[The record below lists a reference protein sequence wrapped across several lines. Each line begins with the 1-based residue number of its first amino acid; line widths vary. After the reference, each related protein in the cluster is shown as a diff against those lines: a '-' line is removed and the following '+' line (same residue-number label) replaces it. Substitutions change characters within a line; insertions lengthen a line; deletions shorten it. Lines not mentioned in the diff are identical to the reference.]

1 MSENINNHTDIKD
14 KKESDK
20 EQEIISIP
28 LEPQDNFTNS
38 NNESQINKILCDFII
53 KEKIGE
59 GTFSTV
65 KVAEN
70 RQTNEK
76 VAIKIMQKNKI
87 ILDEDKKRLE
97 REIQVLKILRHPN
110 LVQLY
115 SVVET
120 DEKIYLIMEYIKG
133 IELFDYIVNKKK
145 LQEREANIFFQQ
157 IISGI
162 EYLHKVKYIH
172 RDIKPE
178 NILIKQDT
186 KKLTIVDF
194 GLSNKFNN
202 SKKDLFKSACGS
214 PSYAAP
220 EMLNEEKYSGPP
232 VDIWSS
238 GVVLYAML
246 CGYLPFEDDNNDE
259 LYNKIIKGKFDIP
272 KHVSDKAK
280 DLLHKIL
287 VTDPKKRLTISQIK
301 NHPWFQLYNTEG
313 KNKINLSEGLDL
325 SKYII
330 PIDEDI
336 VKVISKKYNINEEEI
351 RISILAN
358 KHNDISTIYYL
369 YLNKKINN
377 NKKSVADYRSDL
389 FKKYIQNDINL
400 LKNYNKDINI
410 VIEQRKNGNILNQTK
425 AKKIKKEKETNFSE
439 SKKKRKNTYNSEE
452 KYKKLDI
459 KLVKNDVNI
468 NTSNK
473 KNNKSQKKVKNK
485 LEELHINYSDDK
497 RLKKYKFK
505 RYKTPNKLNNKIN
518 MKRINNSEISDD
530 NIKNLTKTQ
539 YNFNYFSESI
549 PQIIKNKLSMK
560 IIYEEKKPLYKK
572 EYQYKKNIIHQKKL
586 KLFSYNIKKS
596 MNTTQ
601 IRKKENENIKQI
613 EHLKTEEKIKHS
625 YSINNENKLL
635 ISNKQ
640 PFIYEPFD
648 LNSIYI
654 KPRNILKEQLI
665 SLFNKNKIKYRLIN
679 NMKCIIELKKENI
692 EISLNFEKLKR
703 IDDEIKFEE
712 NKNNINVI
720 KIKRLGGYSKNLNSF
735 EKIIFKLN
743 SCIVNQ

>member
-1 MSENINNHTDIKD
+1 MSEEQK
-14 KKESDK
+14 
-20 EQEIISIP
+20 QEIISIP
-28 LEPQDNFTNS
+28 FESSNNS
-38 NNESQINKILCDFII
+38 NNDFQKNKILCDFII

-65 KVAEN
+65 KLAIN
-70 RQTNEK
+70 RQTHEK

-145 LQEREANIFFQQ
+145 LSEKEAFIFFQQ

-178 NILIKQDT
+178 NILIKPNT

-202 SKKDLFKSACGS
+202 YKKDLFKSACGS

-220 EMLNEEKYSGPP
+220 EMLHEEKYSGPP

-272 KHVSDKAK
+272 NHVSDKAK
-280 DLLHKIL
+280 DLLNKIL
-287 VTDPKKRLTISQIK
+287 VTNPKKRLNISQIK
-301 NHPWFQLYNTEG
+301 NHPWFQLYNTQG
-313 KNKINLSEGLDL
+313 NIKINISEGLDL
-325 SKYII
+325 AKYII
-330 PIDEDI
+330 PIDEEI
-336 VKVISKKYNINEEEI
+336 VKIISKKYNINEEEI
-351 RISILAN
+351 RISILKN

-369 YLNKKINN
+369 FLNKKINT
-377 NKKSVADYRSDL
+377 NKKSVADYKSDL
-389 FKKYIQNDINL
+389 FKKYIKNDINL
-400 LKNYNKDINI
+400 LKYYNNDINI
-410 VIEQRKNGNILNQTK
+410 VIDQRKNGNI
-425 AKKIKKEKETNFSE
+425 KKENKMNFSE
-439 SKKKRKNTYNSEE
+439 TKKKRMNTYSSEE
-452 KYKKLDI
+452 KYKKVDI
-459 KLVKNDVNI
+459 NI
-468 NTSNK
+468 NKTNK
-473 KNNKSQKKVKNK
+473 ES
-485 LEELHINYSDDK
+485 HINYSDDK
-497 RLKKYKFK
+497 RFKKYNFK
-505 RYKTPNKLNNKIN
+505 RFKTPNKLNDKKNMKKIN
-518 MKRINNSEISDD
+518 KNEISYDKI
-530 NIKNLTKTQ
+530 NSLSKTQ

-560 IIYEEKKPLYKK
+560 IIYEEKKPLY
-572 EYQYKKNIIHQKKL
+572 QYKKNIIHQKKL
-586 KLFSYNIKKS
+586 KLFSFNKKKS
-596 MNTTQ
+596 NDTTQ
-601 IRKKENENIKQI
+601 IRKKDFSNKKQI

-625 YSINNENKLL
+625 YSIDNDNKLL
-635 ISNKQ
+635 NCDKM

-648 LNSIYI
+648 LNTIYI
-654 KPRNILKEQLI
+654 KPRNLLKEQLI
-665 SLFNKNKIKYRLIN
+665 SLLNKNKIKYRLIN
-679 NMKCIIELKKENI
+679 NMKCIIELKKEDI

-743 SCIVNQ
+743 SYIVNQ

>member
-1 MSENINNHTDIKD
+1 MSENVNNYSNIKN
-14 KKESDK
+14 KKEIAQ

-28 LEPQDNFTNS
+28 F
-38 NNESQINKILCDFII
+38 ESQKNKILCDFII

-65 KVAEN
+65 KLAIN

-87 ILDEDKKRLE
+87 ILEEDKKRLE

-120 DEKIYLIMEYIKG
+120 EEKIYLIMEYIKG
-133 IELFDYIVNKKK
+133 IELFDYIVKKKK
-145 LQEREANIFFQQ
+145 LQEKEAFIFFQQ

-178 NILIKQDT
+178 NILIKPNT

-194 GLSNKFNN
+194 GLSNKFINY
-202 SKKDLFKSACGS
+202 KKDLFQSACGS

-220 EMLNEEKYSGPP
+220 EMLKEEKYSGPP

-259 LYNKIIKGKFDIP
+259 LYNKIIKGKFEIP
-272 KHVSDKAK
+272 NHVSDKAK
-280 DLLHKIL
+280 DLLNKIL
-287 VTDPKKRLTISQIK
+287 VTNPKKRLTIPQIK
-301 NHPWFQLYNTEG
+301 NHPWFQLYNSEG
-313 KNKINLSEGLDL
+313 KNKIIMSEGLDL
-325 SKYII
+325 TKFII

-336 VKVISKKYNINEEEI
+336 VKIISTKYNINEEEI
-351 RISILAN
+351 RISILEN

-369 YLNKKINN
+369 FLNKKINN
-377 NKKSVADYRSDL
+377 NKKSVADYKSEL

-400 LKNYNKDINI
+400 LKNYDKDINI
-410 VIEQRKNGNILNQTK
+410 VIEQRKNGKNQ
-425 AKKIKKEKETNFSE
+425 INFTE
-439 SKKKRKNTYNSEE
+439 SKTKRKNMNS
-452 KYKKLDI
+452 
-459 KLVKNDVNI
+459 
-468 NTSNK
+468 SNK
-473 KNNKSQKKVKNK
+473 KTNKSIYKEKNK
-485 LEELHINYSDDK
+485 TEEFNINYSDDK
-497 RLKKYKFK
+497 RFKKYKFK
-505 RYKTPNKLNNKIN
+505 RFKTPNKLNDKIN
-518 MKRINNSEISDD
+518 KQKINKSEISYDK
-530 NIKNLTKTQ
+530 IKNLSKTQ
-539 YNFNYFSESI
+539 YNFNYFSENI

-572 EYQYKKNIIHQKKL
+572 DYYYKKNIIRQKKL
-586 KLFSYNIKKS
+586 KLFSYNNKKS

-601 IRKKENENIKQI
+601 IRKKEISNIKQI
-613 EHLKTEEKIKHS
+613 DHLKTEEKIKHS
-625 YSINNENKLL
+625 YSIDNEDELVNYNK
-635 ISNKQ
+635 K

-648 LNSIYI
+648 LNSIYT

-665 SLFNKNKIKYRLIN
+665 SLLNRNKIKYRLIN
-679 NMKCIIELKKENI
+679 NMKCIIELKKEDI
-692 EISLNFEKLKR
+692 TISLNFDKLKR
-703 IDDEIKFEE
+703 INDDEKIIKD
-712 NKNNINVI
+712 NNIINII
-720 KIKRLGGYSKNLNSF
+720 KIKRLGGYSKNLSSF
-735 EKIIFKLN
+735 EKVIFKLN
-743 SCIVNQ
+743 SNLINP

>member
-1 MSENINNHTDIKD
+1 MSEEQK
-14 KKESDK
+14 
-20 EQEIISIP
+20 QEIISIP
-28 LEPQDNFTNS
+28 FESSNNS
-38 NNESQINKILCDFII
+38 NNDFQKNKILCDFII

-65 KVAEN
+65 KLAIN
-70 RQTNEK
+70 RQTHEK

-145 LQEREANIFFQQ
+145 LSEKEAFIFFQQ

-178 NILIKQDT
+178 NILIKPNT

-202 SKKDLFKSACGS
+202 YKKDLFQSACGS

-220 EMLNEEKYSGPP
+220 EMLHEEKYSGPP

-272 KHVSDKAK
+272 NHVSDKAK
-280 DLLHKIL
+280 DLLNKIL
-287 VTDPKKRLTISQIK
+287 VTNPKKRLNISQIK
-301 NHPWFQLYNTEG
+301 NHPWFQLYNTQG
-313 KNKINLSEGLDL
+313 NIKINISEGLDL
-325 SKYII
+325 AKYII
-330 PIDEDI
+330 PIDEEI
-336 VKVISKKYNINEEEI
+336 VKIISKKYNINEEEI
-351 RISILAN
+351 RISILKN

-369 YLNKKINN
+369 FLNKKINT
-377 NKKSVADYRSDL
+377 NKKSVADYKSDL
-389 FKKYIQNDINL
+389 FKKYIKNDINL
-400 LKNYNKDINI
+400 LKYYNNDINI
-410 VIEQRKNGNILNQTK
+410 VIDQRKNGNIKRENK
-425 AKKIKKEKETNFSE
+425 MNFSE
-439 SKKKRKNTYNSEE
+439 TKKKRMNTYSSEE
-452 KYKKLDI
+452 KYKKVDI
-459 KLVKNDVNI
+459 NI
-468 NTSNK
+468 NKTNK
-473 KNNKSQKKVKNK
+473 ES
-485 LEELHINYSDDK
+485 HINYSDDK
-497 RLKKYKFK
+497 RFKKYNFK
-505 RYKTPNKLNNKIN
+505 RFKTPNKLNDKKNMKKIN
-518 MKRINNSEISDD
+518 KNEISYDKI
-530 NIKNLTKTQ
+530 NSLSKTQ

-560 IIYEEKKPLYKK
+560 IIYEEKKPLY
-572 EYQYKKNIIHQKKL
+572 QYKKNIIHQKKL
-586 KLFSYNIKKS
+586 KLFSFNKKKS
-596 MNTTQ
+596 NNISQ
-601 IRKKENENIKQI
+601 IRKKESSNKKQI

-625 YSINNENKLL
+625 YSIDNENKLL
-635 ISNKQ
+635 NCDKK

-648 LNSIYI
+648 LNTIYI
-654 KPRNILKEQLI
+654 KPRNLLKEQLI
-665 SLFNKNKIKYRLIN
+665 SLLNKNKIKYRLIN

-743 SCIVNQ
+743 SYIVNQ

>member
-1 MSENINNHTDIKD
+1 MSEEQK
-14 KKESDK
+14 
-20 EQEIISIP
+20 QEIISIP
-28 LEPQDNFTNS
+28 FESSNNS
-38 NNESQINKILCDFII
+38 NNDFQKNKILCDFII

-65 KVAEN
+65 KLAIN
-70 RQTNEK
+70 RQTHEK

-145 LQEREANIFFQQ
+145 LSEKEAFIFFQQ

-178 NILIKQDT
+178 NILIKPNT

-202 SKKDLFKSACGS
+202 YKKDLFQSACGS

-220 EMLNEEKYSGPP
+220 EMLHEEKYSGPP

-272 KHVSDKAK
+272 NHVSDKAK
-280 DLLHKIL
+280 DLLNKIL
-287 VTDPKKRLTISQIK
+287 VTNPKKRLNISQIK
-301 NHPWFQLYNTEG
+301 NHPWFQLYNTQG
-313 KNKINLSEGLDL
+313 NIKINISEGLDL
-325 SKYII
+325 AKYII
-330 PIDEDI
+330 PIDEEI
-336 VKVISKKYNINEEEI
+336 VKIISKKYNINEEEI
-351 RISILAN
+351 RISILKN

-369 YLNKKINN
+369 FLNKKINT
-377 NKKSVADYRSDL
+377 NKKSVADYKSDL
-389 FKKYIQNDINL
+389 FKKYIKNDINL
-400 LKNYNKDINI
+400 LKYYNNDINI
-410 VIEQRKNGNILNQTK
+410 VIDQRKNGNI
-425 AKKIKKEKETNFSE
+425 KKENKMNFSE
-439 SKKKRKNTYNSEE
+439 TKKKRMNTYSSEE
-452 KYKKLDI
+452 KYKKVDI
-459 KLVKNDVNI
+459 NI
-468 NTSNK
+468 NKTNK
-473 KNNKSQKKVKNK
+473 ES
-485 LEELHINYSDDK
+485 HINYSDDK
-497 RLKKYKFK
+497 RFKKYNFK
-505 RYKTPNKLNNKIN
+505 RFKTPNKLNDKKNMKKIN
-518 MKRINNSEISDD
+518 KNEISYDKI
-530 NIKNLTKTQ
+530 NSLSKTQ

-572 EYQYKKNIIHQKKL
+572 YSQCKKKL
-586 KLFSYNIKKS
+586 KFFSYNTKKS
-596 MNTTQ
+596 NNTSQ
-601 IRKKENENIKQI
+601 IRKKESSNKKQI

-625 YSINNENKLL
+625 YSIDNDNKLL
-635 ISNKQ
+635 NCDKK

-648 LNSIYI
+648 LNTIYI
-654 KPRNILKEQLI
+654 KPRNLLKEQLI
-665 SLFNKNKIKYRLIN
+665 SLLNKNKIKYRLIN
-679 NMKCIIELKKENI
+679 NMKCIIELKKEDI
-692 EISLNFEKLKR
+692 AISLNFEKLKR

>member
-1 MSENINNHTDIKD
+1 MSEEQK
-14 KKESDK
+14 
-20 EQEIISIP
+20 QEIISIP
-28 LEPQDNFTNS
+28 FESSYNS
-38 NNESQINKILCDFII
+38 NNDFQKNKILCDFII

-65 KVAEN
+65 KLAIN
-70 RQTNEK
+70 RQTQEK

-145 LQEREANIFFQQ
+145 LSEKEAFIFFQQ

-178 NILIKQDT
+178 NILIKPNT

-202 SKKDLFKSACGS
+202 YKKDLFQSACGS

-272 KHVSDKAK
+272 NHVSDKAK
-280 DLLHKIL
+280 DLLNKIL
-287 VTDPKKRLTISQIK
+287 VTNPQKRLNISQIK
-301 NHPWFQLYNTEG
+301 NHPWFQLYNTQG
-313 KNKINLSEGLDL
+313 NIKINISEGLDL
-325 SKYII
+325 AKYII
-330 PIDEDI
+330 PIDEEI
-336 VKVISKKYNINEEEI
+336 VKIISKKYNINEEEI
-351 RISILAN
+351 RISILKN

-369 YLNKKINN
+369 FLNKKINT
-377 NKKSVADYRSDL
+377 NKKSVADYKSDL
-389 FKKYIQNDINL
+389 FKKYIKNDINL
-400 LKNYNKDINI
+400 LKYYNNDINI
-410 VIEQRKNGNILNQTK
+410 VIDQRKNGNI
-425 AKKIKKEKETNFSE
+425 KKENKMNFSE
-439 SKKKRKNTYNSEE
+439 TKKKRMNTYSSEE
-452 KYKKLDI
+452 KYKKVDI
-459 KLVKNDVNI
+459 NI
-468 NTSNK
+468 NKTNK
-473 KNNKSQKKVKNK
+473 ES
-485 LEELHINYSDDK
+485 HINYSDDK
-497 RLKKYKFK
+497 RFKKYNFK
-505 RYKTPNKLNNKIN
+505 RFKTPNKLNDKKNMKKIN
-518 MKRINNSEISDD
+518 KNEISYDKI
-530 NIKNLTKTQ
+530 NSLSKTQ

-572 EYQYKKNIIHQKKL
+572 YSQYKKKL
-586 KLFSYNIKKS
+586 KFFSYNTKKS
-596 MNTTQ
+596 NNTSQ
-601 IRKKENENIKQI
+601 IRKKESSNKKQI

-625 YSINNENKLL
+625 YSIDNDNKLL
-635 ISNKQ
+635 NCDKK

-648 LNSIYI
+648 LNTIYI
-654 KPRNILKEQLI
+654 KPRNLLKEQLI
-665 SLFNKNKIKYRLIN
+665 SLLNKNKIKYRLIN

-712 NKNNINVI
+712 NKYNINVI

>member
-1 MSENINNHTDIKD
+1 MSEEQK
-14 KKESDK
+14 
-20 EQEIISIP
+20 QEIISIP
-28 LEPQDNFTNS
+28 FESSNNS
-38 NNESQINKILCDFII
+38 NNDFQKNKILCDFII

-65 KVAEN
+65 KLAIN
-70 RQTNEK
+70 RQTHEK

-145 LQEREANIFFQQ
+145 LSEKEAFIFFQQ

-178 NILIKQDT
+178 NILIKPNT

-202 SKKDLFKSACGS
+202 YKKDLFQSACGS

-220 EMLNEEKYSGPP
+220 EMLHEEKYSGPP

-272 KHVSDKAK
+272 NHVSDKAK
-280 DLLHKIL
+280 DLLNKIL
-287 VTDPKKRLTISQIK
+287 VTNPKKRLNISQIK
-301 NHPWFQLYNTEG
+301 NHPWFQLYNTQG
-313 KNKINLSEGLDL
+313 NIKINISEGLDL
-325 SKYII
+325 AKYII
-330 PIDEDI
+330 PIDEEI
-336 VKVISKKYNINEEEI
+336 VKIISKKYNINEEEI
-351 RISILAN
+351 RISILKN

-369 YLNKKINN
+369 FLNKKINT
-377 NKKSVADYRSDL
+377 NKKSVADYKSDL
-389 FKKYIQNDINL
+389 FKKYIKNDINL
-400 LKNYNKDINI
+400 LKYYNNDINI
-410 VIEQRKNGNILNQTK
+410 VIDQRKNGNI
-425 AKKIKKEKETNFSE
+425 KKENKMNFSE
-439 SKKKRKNTYNSEE
+439 TKKKRMNTYSSEE
-452 KYKKLDI
+452 KYKKVDI
-459 KLVKNDVNI
+459 NI
-468 NTSNK
+468 NKTNK
-473 KNNKSQKKVKNK
+473 ES
-485 LEELHINYSDDK
+485 HINYSDDK
-497 RLKKYKFK
+497 RFKKYNFK
-505 RYKTPNKLNNKIN
+505 RFKTPNKLNDKKNMKKIN
-518 MKRINNSEISDD
+518 KNEISYDKI
-530 NIKNLTKTQ
+530 NSLSKTQ

-572 EYQYKKNIIHQKKL
+572 YSQYKKKL
-586 KLFSYNIKKS
+586 KLFSFNKKKS
-596 MNTTQ
+596 NNTTQ
-601 IRKKENENIKQI
+601 IRKKESSNKKQI

-625 YSINNENKLL
+625 YSIDNDNKLL
-635 ISNKQ
+635 NCDKK

-648 LNSIYI
+648 LNTIYI
-654 KPRNILKEQLI
+654 KPRNLLKEQLI
-665 SLFNKNKIKYRLIN
+665 SLLNKNKIKYRLIN
-679 NMKCIIELKKENI
+679 NMKCIIELKKEDI
-692 EISLNFEKLKR
+692 AISLNFEKLKR

-743 SCIVNQ
+743 SYIVNQ